1 MVKGLN
7 SSGAGTRLV
16 ASSGN
21 SGRASQA
28 KVPASNVRTGGGMNA
43 RLLKEGQWR
52 GGERWVM
59 RGGRLEL
66 EPRNTLRGG
75 VVLDVG
81 VSDT

>member
-1 MVKGLN
+1 VVKGLN

-52 GGERWVM
+52 GGG
-59 RGGRLEL
+59 GGRLEL
-66 EPRNTLRGG
+66 EPGNKLRGG